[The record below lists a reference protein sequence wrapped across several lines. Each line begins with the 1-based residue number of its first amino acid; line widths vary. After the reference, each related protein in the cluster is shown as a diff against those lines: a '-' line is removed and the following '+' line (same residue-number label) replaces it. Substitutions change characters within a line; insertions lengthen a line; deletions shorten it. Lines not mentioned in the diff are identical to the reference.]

1 MIDLLSKLFHSI
13 LLQNGL
19 DICYYLCQTNH
30 LFGGIMEANLFS
42 PGQVGPL
49 TIKNR
54 VVMPPMCMFAAD
66 QDGFPNEFHY
76 AHYVSRAIH
85 QVGLI
90 IVEAT
95 GVSPEG
101 RITDS
106 DLGVWSDNHI
116 EPLKHIVGT
125 CHQFDAR
132 VLLQLAHAG
141 RKCEVPG
148 VTPLSASAIQ
158 VDDRYPIPHEMSIE
172 EIKNFVGQMAS
183 AAERAVKAGFD
194 GVEIHAAHG
203 YLINQFLSPV
213 TNHRTDE
220 YGGSVEN
227 RSRLMREVVGAVNDV
242 LPEDKALCVR
252 VSGEEYLPEGL
263 HPEDLSEMINL
274 IPEGQVDAIHV
285 SSGGLV
291 NVHIAVFP
299 GYQVPPA
306 EKIKALTSLPVITGG
321 MIHSPALANEIIAN
335 GRADFVF
342 VGRGLLYD
350 AAWVVK
356 AQKTLGHEPQWPKPY
371 AAALSRF

>member
-1 MIDLLSKLFHSI
+1 
-13 LLQNGL
+13 
-19 DICYYLCQTNH
+19 
-30 LFGGIMEANLFS
+30 METNLFS

-54 VVMPPMCMFAAD
+54 VVMPPMCMFAAN

-101 RITDS
+101 RITDT
-106 DLGVWSDNHI
+106 DLGVWSDDHI
-116 EPLKHIVGT
+116 EPLKDIVDA
-125 CHQFDAR
+125 CHKFGAK
-132 VLLQLAHAG
+132 VLLQIAHAG

-158 VDDRYPIPHEMSIE
+158 VDDRYPTPHEMSSE
-172 EIKNFVGQMAS
+172 EIKKFVEQMTS
-183 AAERAVKAGFD
+183 AAERSVKAGFD

-220 YGGSVEN
+220 YGGSVAN
-227 RSRLMREVVGAVNDV
+227 RSRVLREVVAAVNAA
-242 LPEDKALCVR
+242 LPEDKTLCVR
-252 VSGEEYLPEGL
+252 ISAEEYHPEGL
-263 HPEDLSEMINL
+263 HPEDLAAVINL
-274 IPEGQVDAIHV
+274 IPDGQVDAIHV
-285 SSGGLV
+285 STGGLV
-291 NVHIAVFP
+291 NAHIAVFP

-321 MIHSPALANEIIAN
+321 MVHDPALANEIIAN
-335 GRADFVF
+335 GRGDFVF
-342 VGRGLLYD
+342 IGRGLLYD
-350 AAWVVK
+350 AAWVQK
-356 AQKTLGHEPQWPKPY
+356 AQKALGHEAQWPEPY
-371 AAALSRF
+371 AGALSRF